1 MSSSLYQAGDYVY
14 IETSSTTPYQIRR
27 IEDFKLGAEG
37 PVEAKVTC
45 VYRRTNLPPSLISLA
60 DTLHAADVWPGGEPT
75 GREGALR
82 RHLSRQRELFPSRQT
97 ELVPVTRIRGR
108 CSVGLLSG
116 AEQPHHYLEKENS
129 FYYCLLFDPAQRSL
143 VADRGEI
150 RVGEEYQAASPA
162 DRCPLRPGE
171 PDLERAEPL
180 ETLLWTPGRIDD
192 AEVDTF
198 LRLARSV
205 GTLARALDP
214 SVTGRCGASLHLA
227 AAAAGRDATT
237 QHALDALHAADYRL
251 PAALSGLVAGRRAER
266 LTLCRDQL
274 DAWTVSEAQLFE
286 KAMNKCGKAFG
297 DIRRDFLP
305 WKSTA
310 QLVEYYYLWKTAD
323 RYLRRRLTK
332 AAAAS
337 GRPIRLLLPDCGR
350 WEGAEGGQMSPDRG
364 HAGGPA
370 CAGCSAS
377 RASRWFAW
385 GWRRL
390 CGPCWLHW
398 RRYGGLRRPPT
409 RDAYASATERRP
421 LRPPPPIPRPPA
433 AVRTGCARRRPD
445 AAAVGRGL
453 ALPTFQVRPPPLLL
467 LARRLCAARLRL
479 RRLARC
485 PLRAVSGPATQA
497 QCLQLLSE
505 LSEEELERLAAAG
518 GGAGSSAARR
528 RRRCRTERLL
538 PLRTGQ
544 SAPSAPGW
552 PVAGERAPPPVREAF
567 PRPPKAP
574 DGSIIYTPVRS
585 RPPTAAGRLRG
596 LSLDSPSALPGSPV
610 LRVRRPSISQT
621 AHRRSSAS

>member
-1 MSSSLYQAGDYVY
+1 MA
-14 IETSSTTPYQIRR
+14 T
-27 IEDFKLGAEG
+27 
-37 PVEAKVTC
+37 
-45 VYRRTNLPPSLISLA
+45 
-60 DTLHAADVWPGGEPT
+60 ADVWPGGEPT

-150 RVGEEYQAASPA
+150 RVGEEYQAAPPA

-171 PDLERAEPL
+171 PDLERAEPP

-227 AAAAGRDATT
+227 AAAAGRDTTT

-251 PAALSGLVAGRRAER
+251 PAALSGLVAGRRADR

-274 DAWTVSEAQLFE
+274 DAWTTSETQLFE
-286 KAMNKCGKAFG
+286 KAMNKCGKVFG

-350 WEGAEGGQMSPDRG
+350 WDGAEGGQMSPDRG

-409 RDAYASATERRP
+409 R
-421 LRPPPPIPRPPA
+421 
-433 AVRTGCARRRPD
+433 G
-445 AAAVGRGL
+445 
-453 ALPTFQVRPPPLLL
+453 
-467 LARRLCAARLRL
+467 
-479 RRLARC
+479 
-485 PLRAVSGPATQA
+485 
-497 QCLQLLSE
+497 LQLLSE
-505 LSEEELERLAAAG
+505 LSEEELEQLAAAG

-544 SAPSAPGW
+544 SAPSAPAW
-552 PVAGERAPPPVREAF
+552 LVTGERAPPPAIEAF
-567 PRPPKAP
+567 PRPLKAP

-585 RPPTAAGRLRG
+585 RPSVAAGRLRG